1 MEYVNEEM
9 LDVLEIFLEIF
20 EIPLPQSI
28 DFGHWWF
35 QVINEIE
42 IDLLYLLYDN
52 DVFGKYDNDDLMF
65 INNLLSN
72 RIKEIEIVI

>member
-1 MEYVNEEM
+1 MEYVNEEI

-28 DFGHWWF
+28 DLGQWWS

-52 DVFGKYDNDDLMF
+52 NILGRYDNNDLIFM
-65 INNLLSN
+65 NNLLSN
-72 RIKEIEIVI
+72 RIKEIEIMI

>member
-1 MEYVNEEM
+1 MEYINEEI
-9 LDVLEIFLEIF
+9 LNVLEIFSEIF
-20 EIPLPQSI
+20 KIPLPHSI
-28 DFGHWWF
+28 DLGHWWS

-52 DVFGKYDNDDLMF
+52 NVFGRYDNNDLIFM
-65 INNLLSN
+65 NKLLSN